1 MYRLRQDKS
10 RAAAAGSAPD
20 TAAESAADRH
30 EAFASFMGSQNI
42 LLKVENPAELE
53 QMRKALKDEY
63 RPAGF
68 HDFHLFETM
77 LCAKWR
83 LRRVQKMEGALPS
96 IVPTVKNYKAHLKRM
111 FNRARKQMLR
121 ERNRV

>member
-1 MYRLRQDKS
+1 
-10 RAAAAGSAPD
+10 
-20 TAAESAADRH
+20 
-30 EAFASFMGSQNI
+30 MGSQHI
-42 LLKVENPAELE
+42 LLKVENAAELE

-83 LRRVQKMEGALPS
+83 LRRVQKMESAVPS
-96 IVPTVKNYKAHLKRM
+96 IVPTAKNYKAHLNRM
-111 FNRARKQMLR
+111 FNRARKQMLQ